1 MFYARKRDEEL
12 TRVRAEAQKK
22 LDQGQGKFMVPM
34 SLLPTKLNLAYVR
47 EMKQMA
53 TDAMEE
59 MGLSVSDIKDGDSQY
74 QVTLLVERFR

>member
-22 LDQGQGKFMVPM
+22 LDQGQRTFMVPM
-34 SLLPTKLNLAYVR
+34 SLLPTKLNLTYVR

-53 TDAMEE
+53 TDSMEE
-59 MGLSVSDIKDGDSQY
+59 MGLSVCDIKDGDSQY
-74 QVTLLVERFR
+74 QVALLVERFR

>member
-22 LDQGQGKFMVPM
+22 LDQGQSRFMVPM
-34 SLLPTKLNLAYVR
+34 SLLPTKLNLAYVM

-53 TDAMEE
+53 TKAMEE
-59 MGLSVSDIKDGDSQY
+59 LGLSVSDIRDGDSRY
-74 QVTLLVERFR
+74 QVSFLVERFR